1 MTRVLKASGFFG
13 LAVMMVVGLYQGSLF
28 AMGQTPPFWLVAG
41 HAHLGVLS
49 ILAIVTGFAV
59 ESLAITGRLRR
70 VVTGL
75 FLVGQWGLPVT
86 WWVAF
91 GTGTEILLATFFVWG
106 SCLIISMLLMTW
118 QVVATGTADREQS
131 REMPADD

>member
-1 MTRVLKASGFFG
+1 MC
-13 LAVMMVVGLYQGSLF
+13 VGLYQGYLF
-28 AMGQTPPFWLVAG
+28 AVEQSPPFWLVAG

-59 ESLAITGRLRR
+59 EALSVIGRLRR

-75 FLVGQWGLPVT
+75 FLVGQWLLPAT

-91 GTGTEILLATFFVWG
+91 GTGNEFLLATFFVWG
-106 SCLIISMLLMTW
+106 PCLVVAMLLMTW
-118 QVVATGTADREQS
+118 QAAVTENHHPPPNPSKVTAD
-131 REMPADD
+131 D